1 MQCQRLHVGA
11 IRGQAL
17 SKSSVA
23 VPWFR
28 AIGCRFGWLPAPGEA
43 IDSWL
48 EETARYM
55 ALPLRAVARALDLPV
70 ATRPTWIR
78 WLSRDQLDVI
88 QAATGVSTS
97 VVEALTLS
105 VYDGIALQLDPNSH
119 RLDAREG
126 PSVVAPSPAASARRI
141 RVPWTTRRN
150 VGHSDL
156 AVAKLLQRLEN
167 HLWATVEAGAP
178 VVAHRSWRN
187 NLMSL
192 GNEPFA
198 IIEAN
203 FDVLTVDGGVGLE
216 VDRPHHVVGD
226 GRAVSGAERR
236 PARFDHV
243 QRVAVPKRQAFC

>member
-1 MQCQRLHVGA
+1 MWVRSATGLVKVFGRSAVVPSNRLPL
-11 IRGQAL
+11 R
-17 SKSSVA
+17 VA
-23 VPWFR
+23 
-28 AIGCRFGWLPAPGEA
+28 PAPGEA

-126 PSVVAPSPAASARRI
+126 PSESPRQL
-141 RVPWTTRRN
+141 P
-150 VGHSDL
+150 
-156 AVAKLLQRLEN
+156 
-167 HLWATVEAGAP
+167 AP
-178 VVAHRSWRN
+178 VGFVSH
-187 NLMSL
+187 
-192 GNEPFA
+192 GQP
-198 IIEAN
+198 
-203 FDVLTVDGGVGLE
+203 GGM
-216 VDRPHHVVGD
+216 
-226 GRAVSGAERR
+226 
-236 PARFDHV
+236 
-243 QRVAVPKRQAFC
+243 